1 MFYFSNYGYIFNRIV
16 IMLEKGLAM
25 KRYKCKEC
33 GYIHIG
39 DEIPG
44 VCPVCGYD
52 SEVFYEMEDTDKD
65 KTYKYYDMIDSQ
77 NDDLLQLIR
86 STIKDSSDLAGLALA
101 MYVQAEDKEK
111 SYDAELV
118 KDTAFKLLN
127 TSSTLTMFLGEDL
140 DFSTEDN
147 IEILKKRLSKLNT
160 NLEKIS
166 DLMRKDYLEDEAEI
180 VDKTLINL

>member
-1 MFYFSNYGYIFNRIV
+1 
-16 IMLEKGLAM
+16 
-25 KRYKCKEC
+25 
-33 GYIHIG
+33 
-39 DEIPG
+39 
-44 VCPVCGYD
+44 
-52 SEVFYEMEDTDKD
+52 
-65 KTYKYYDMIDSQ
+65 
-77 NDDLLQLIR
+77 
-86 STIKDSSDLAGLALA
+86 

-166 DLMRKDYLEDEAEI
+166 DLMREDYLEDEAEI